1 MNLIKKNAC
10 AVALKYNNVLSVLIN
25 TWSVWKIVG
34 VTIYLFSFSSNMTW
48 TNTCSLEYCA
58 DHFCSYENIVLKNN
72 LQQDIGQKRIKL
84 FEQDIYCKLFH
95 HYFADNYHQ
104 LPRNNCFSISHFY
117 RIYLKGLTGTAGKI
131 SSISQPGNDFS
142 TKDADNDKCICK
154 CSQMLTGG
162 TNVFMFL
169 SLPIFI
175 GTEIVYEI
183 NSDNFD
189 Y

>member
-1 MNLIKKNAC
+1 MNKHMFIRILCRPFLFIWKHC
-10 AVALKYNNVLSVLIN
+10 AEKQHTAVHWPEENE
-25 TWSVWKIVG
+25 
-34 VTIYLFSFSSNMTW
+34 TI
-48 TNTCSLEYCA
+48 
-58 DHFCSYENIVLKNN
+58 
-72 LQQDIGQKRIKL
+72 
-84 FEQDIYCKLFH
+84 EQDIYCKLFH
-95 HYFADNYHQ
+95 PYFADNYHQ
-104 LPRNNCFSISHFY
+104 LPRNNCFSIFHFC

-175 GTEIVYEI
+175 GTEIVYER

-189 Y
+189 LVNFDY

>member
-1 MNLIKKNAC
+1 M
-10 AVALKYNNVLSVLIN
+10 
-25 TWSVWKIVG
+25 
-34 VTIYLFSFSSNMTW
+34 
-48 TNTCSLEYCA
+48 
-58 DHFCSYENIVLKNN
+58 LKNN

-84 FEQDIYCKLFH
+84 FEQDIYCKLFR

-175 GTEIVYEI
+175 GTEMVYEI